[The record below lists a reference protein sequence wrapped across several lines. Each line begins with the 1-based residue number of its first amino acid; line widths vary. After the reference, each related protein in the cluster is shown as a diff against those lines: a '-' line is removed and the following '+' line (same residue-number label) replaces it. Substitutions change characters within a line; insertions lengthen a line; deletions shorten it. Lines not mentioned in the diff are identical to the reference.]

1 MGVGDDV
8 AVDAARRLPAVVQ
21 PVTPGTLSR
30 VGGVGEW
37 RLSYATYSYPAL
49 ARPDEAMASAVSL
62 MRRSLKQSV
71 EVESLHA
78 IAQR

>member
-1 MGVGDDV
+1 MGVGYDV

-21 PVTPGTLSR
+21 PATPRDPQPSWGS
-30 VGGVGEW
+30 GEW